1 MPWRAP
7 AALSAAACLTGLA
20 LCHGASAAEPWFNVA
35 GSPRCSARADEL
47 AAAIRSR
54 VAGEPH
60 AALQVEV
67 TLSDAM
73 RARRGAAPIRARI
86 ELRLGAE
93 SLGVKRLEAATCAE
107 AIEGVVAVV
116 ALALSF
122 EAREPHAAAPPASAP
137 PERAAPA
144 TGAAALDE
152 RRAVP
157 VPRRAVS
164 VPRPAV
170 SVSRR
175 PVSVSRRAV
184 IEATAVDGLRPR
196 QVAAGAES
204 VSLLL
209 TLAADRGTLTEP
221 TLVVGAGAGFR
232 LGSGELRSTLWYA
245 LPTESEE
252 VSVGFERL
260 RTDYI
265 AGALGY
271 CRGFDAGEWLS
282 GCTGLELGLVRRS
295 RERQAPDQPRTEQER
310 IAPRLAAA
318 LGLTL
323 AYRAAPL
330 APAFDL
336 CAQFPL
342 LGGLAEARS
351 FGLRAGLSAGMR
363 F

>member
-1 MPWRAP
+1 
-7 AALSAAACLTGLA
+7 
-20 LCHGASAAEPWFNVA
+20 
-35 GSPRCSARADEL
+35 
-47 AAAIRSR
+47 
-54 VAGEPH
+54 
-60 AALQVEV
+60 
-67 TLSDAM
+67 
-73 RARRGAAPIRARI
+73 
-86 ELRLGAE
+86 
-93 SLGVKRLEAATCAE
+93 
-107 AIEGVVAVV
+107 VVAVV

-122 EAREPHAAAPPASAP
+122 EALEPPPAR
-137 PERAAPA
+137 RAAPA
-144 TGAAALDE
+144 TGAAALAE

-157 VPRRAVS
+157 I
-164 VPRPAV
+164 PRPAA
-170 SVSRR
+170 S
-175 PVSVSRRAV
+175 
-184 IEATAVDGLRPR
+184 EATTVDALGPR
-196 QVAAGAES
+196 QVAAGADS

-221 TLVVGAGAGFR
+221 TLVVGAGAGLR

-245 LPTESEE
+245 LPSEREE
-252 VSVGFERL
+252 VSVGSEHV
-260 RTDYI
+260 RTDYV

-295 RERQAPDQPRTEQER
+295 RELEAPDQPRTEQER
-310 IAPRLAAA
+310 ITPRLAAA

-336 CAQFPL
+336 SAQVPL